1 MRAWARWRY
10 VVVGL
15 VVVALAAGARY
26 YLVPRQASAQVA
38 ARLQGL
44 LGVPVNVGSVDVG
57 LAGGSEVR
65 DVRLYEADTPQP
77 HAPWL
82 AVQAIQ
88 ADVSA
93 LDLLVDDGLSH
104 DITLQGVDLTL
115 RFDEEGRLL
124 TRLPKGGGGPMP

>member
-1 MRAWARWRY
+1 MKAWARWRY
-10 VVVGL
+10 VVGGL
-15 VVVALAAGARY
+15 LVVALAAGARY
-26 YLVPRQASAQVA
+26 YLAPRQVSAQVA

-65 DVRLYEADTPQP
+65 NVELYEADTPEP

-82 AVQAIQ
+82 AVQSIQ

-93 LDLLVDDGLSH
+93 LDLLVDDGLNH
-104 DITLQGVDLTL
+104 EIT
-115 RFDEEGRLL
+115 
-124 TRLPKGGGGPMP
+124 